1 MRRFSGNVGLEIERD
16 GWPCQTEGPMTI
28 KDPTRSN
35 RRNPPIKIDDGPRE
49 QAGAGGHLRSQ
60 VTKRSLV
67 VGGHKTSVSLEDA
80 FWIEL
85 RSIAHNLG
93 VHLSQ
98 LVGSIDSERQHS
110 NLSSAIRLF
119 VFEYRSH
126 AVSGDSLSE
135 QAQAVLAGAKRQTA
149 SH

>member
-1 MRRFSGNVGLEIERD
+1 MVAEARSASKKKVKLACD
-16 GWPCQTEGPMTI
+16 AEGPMTI

-35 RRNPPIKIDDGPRE
+35 RRNPPARPHPDGD
-49 QAGAGGHLRSQ
+49 GGGNGGHLRSQ

-80 FWIEL
+80 FWVEL

-98 LVGSIDSERQHS
+98 LVGSIDSVRQHS

-119 VFEYRSH
+119 VFEFRSH
-126 AVSGDSLSE
+126 GTSGHDLSP
-135 QAQAVLAGAKRQTA
+135 QAQAVLAGAKRQIA
-149 SH
+149 AH

>member
-1 MRRFSGNVGLEIERD
+1 MSQREKYQDNND
-16 GWPCQTEGPMTI
+16 TELDTQSRANASHELRAP
-28 KDPTRSN
+28 
-35 RRNPPIKIDDGPRE
+35 E
-49 QAGAGGHLRSQ
+49 GHLKSR
-60 VTKRSLV
+60 VIKRSLV

-85 RSIAHNLG
+85 RAIAQKLG

-98 LVGSIDSERQHS
+98 LVGSIDLERQHS

-119 VFEYRSH
+119 VFEYCSRNG
-126 AVSGDSLSE
+126 VDELS
-135 QAQAVLAGAKRQTA
+135 QTSQAVLVRAKRYSV

>member
-1 MRRFSGNVGLEIERD
+1 
-16 GWPCQTEGPMTI
+16 MTI
-28 KDPTRSN
+28 RDPRTSN
-35 RRNPPIKIDDGPRE
+35 RLRPLLPGPR
-49 QAGAGGHLRSQ
+49 ASGGGEERGYLRSQ

-98 LVGSIDSERQHS
+98 LVGSIDSEREHS
-110 NLSSAIRLF
+110 NLSSTIRLF
-119 VFEYRSH
+119 VFEYRNH
-126 AVSGDSLSE
+126 ASNGHALSPR
-135 QAQAVLAGAKRQTA
+135 AQAMLSGARRQVA
-149 SH
+149 AH

>member
-1 MRRFSGNVGLEIERD
+1 MSQRHKYNELSNPELNTQPGVVTSRD
-16 GWPCQTEGPMTI
+16 Q
-28 KDPTRSN
+28 R
-35 RRNPPIKIDDGPRE
+35 
-49 QAGAGGHLRSQ
+49 AGEGHLKSR
-60 VTKRSLV
+60 VVKRSLV

-85 RSIAHNLG
+85 RAIAQKLG

-98 LVGSIDSERQHS
+98 LVGSIDLERQHS

-119 VFEYRSH
+119 VFEYCSRNG
-126 AVSGDSLSE
+126 VDELS
-135 QAQAVLAGAKRQTA
+135 QTSQAVLVRAKRYSA

>member
-1 MRRFSGNVGLEIERD
+1 
-16 GWPCQTEGPMTI
+16 MTI
-28 KDPTRSN
+28 RDPRVSN
-35 RRNPPIKIDDGPRE
+35 RRVPTMGSASSGD
-49 QAGAGGHLRSQ
+49 GGHLRSQ

-98 LVGSIDSERQHS
+98 LVGSIDSVRQHS

-119 VFEYRSH
+119 VFEYSSH
-126 AVSGDSLSE
+126 SANGEVLSP
-135 QAQAVLAGAKRQTA
+135 QAQAVLAAARRQIA
-149 SH
+149 AH

>member
-1 MRRFSGNVGLEIERD
+1 
-16 GWPCQTEGPMTI
+16 MTI
-28 KDPTRSN
+28 KDPKRSN
-35 RRNPPIKIDDGPRE
+35 RRIPSETPAAASEPRE
-49 QAGAGGHLRSQ
+49 PAGGEGHLRSQ

-119 VFEYRSH
+119 VFEYRTHS
-126 AVSGDSLSE
+126 ASGEPLSPA
-135 QAQAVLAGAKRQTA
+135 AQAVLAGAKRPTA

>member
-1 MRRFSGNVGLEIERD
+1 
-16 GWPCQTEGPMTI
+16 
-28 KDPTRSN
+28 
-35 RRNPPIKIDDGPRE
+35 
-49 QAGAGGHLRSQ
+49 

-119 VFEYRSH
+119 VLEYRSH
-126 AVSGDSLSE
+126 ASSGDVLSAH
-135 QAQAVLAGAKRQTA
+135 AQAVLAGVKRRVPA
-149 SH
+149 H

>member
-1 MRRFSGNVGLEIERD
+1 MSQREKYQDRDDAELDTQSRANASLELRAPE
-16 GWPCQTEGPMTI
+16 
-28 KDPTRSN
+28 
-35 RRNPPIKIDDGPRE
+35 
-49 QAGAGGHLRSQ
+49 GHLKSR
-60 VTKRSLV
+60 VIKRSLV

-85 RSIAHNLG
+85 RAIAQKLG

-98 LVGSIDSERQHS
+98 LVGSIDLERQHS

-119 VFEYRSH
+119 VFEYCSRNG
-126 AVSGDSLSE
+126 VDELS
-135 QAQAVLAGAKRQTA
+135 QTSQAVLVRAKRYSV

>member
-1 MRRFSGNVGLEIERD
+1 
-16 GWPCQTEGPMTI
+16 MTI
-28 KDPTRSN
+28 RDPRTSN
-35 RRNPPIKIDDGPRE
+35 RLRPLLPGPKTS
-49 QAGAGGHLRSQ
+49 GGGDERGYLRSQ

-98 LVGSIDSERQHS
+98 LVGSIDSEREHS
-110 NLSSAIRLF
+110 NLSSTIRLF
-119 VFEYRSH
+119 VFEYRNH
-126 AVSGDSLSE
+126 ASNGHALSPR
-135 QAQAVLAGAKRQTA
+135 AQAMLSGARRQVVA
-149 SH
+149 H

>member
-1 MRRFSGNVGLEIERD
+1 
-16 GWPCQTEGPMTI
+16 MTI

-35 RRNPPIKIDDGPRE
+35 RRNAPDPANVTEAPRD
-49 QAGAGGHLRSQ
+49 QPGAGGHLRSQ

-80 FWIEL
+80 FWLEL

-126 AVSGDSLSE
+126 AVNGEPMSE
-135 QAQAVLAGAKRQTA
+135 QAEAVLAGAKRHTE

>member
-1 MRRFSGNVGLEIERD
+1 
-16 GWPCQTEGPMTI
+16 MTI

-35 RRNPPIKIDDGPRE
+35 RRHPPQKQPADGPE
-49 QAGAGGHLRSQ
+49 QAGTGGHLRSQ

-126 AVSGDSLSE
+126 AVNGDTLSQ
-135 QAQAVLAGAKRQTA
+135 QAQAVLSGARRQVA
-149 SH
+149 AH

>member
-1 MRRFSGNVGLEIERD
+1 
-16 GWPCQTEGPMTI
+16 MTI
-28 KDPTRSN
+28 RDPRRSN
-35 RRNPPIKIDDGPRE
+35 RRNPPIRSDGPRE
-49 QAGAGGHLRSQ
+49 PPGADGHLRSQ

-85 RSIAHNLG
+85 RSIAHRLG

-126 AVSGDSLSE
+126 AVNGDSLSE
-135 QAQAVLAGAKRQTA
+135 QAQAVLAGARRLTVA
-149 SH
+149 H

>member
-1 MRRFSGNVGLEIERD
+1 
-16 GWPCQTEGPMTI
+16 MTI

-35 RRNPPIKIDDGPRE
+35 RRNSPAKSDAEEMRE
-49 QAGAGGHLRSQ
+49 QPGAGGHLRSQ

-126 AVSGDSLSE
+126 SVNGVALSA
-135 QAQAVLAGAKRQTA
+135 QAQAVLAGAKRQTVT
-149 SH
+149 H

>member
-1 MRRFSGNVGLEIERD
+1 
-16 GWPCQTEGPMTI
+16 MTI
-28 KDPTRSN
+28 KDPRRSN
-35 RRNPPIKIDDGPRE
+35 GRSPPMKSETEACE
-49 QAGAGGHLRSQ
+49 QADAGGDLRSQ

-67 VGGHKTSVSLEDA
+67 VGGHTTSVSLEDA

-126 AVSGDSLSE
+126 ASNGDSLGP
-135 QAQAVLAGAKRQTA
+135 QAQAVLAGAKRQIA
-149 SH
+149 SAH

>member
-1 MRRFSGNVGLEIERD
+1 
-16 GWPCQTEGPMTI
+16 MTI
-28 KDPTRSN
+28 RDPRTSN
-35 RRNPPIKIDDGPRE
+35 RLRPLLPGPKTS
-49 QAGAGGHLRSQ
+49 GGGDERGYLRSQ

-98 LVGSIDSERQHS
+98 LVGSIDSEREHS

-119 VFEYRSH
+119 VFEYRNRASNGH
-126 AVSGDSLSE
+126 ELSP
-135 QAQAVLAGAKRQTA
+135 QAQAVLSGARRHLVA
-149 SH
+149 H

>member
-1 MRRFSGNVGLEIERD
+1 
-16 GWPCQTEGPMTI
+16 MTI
-28 KDPTRSN
+28 KDPKRSN
-35 RRNPPIKIDDGPRE
+35 RRNLSAKPKPNG
-49 QAGAGGHLRSQ
+49 GAADNGGHLRSQ

-98 LVGSIDSERQHS
+98 LVGSIDSERQHN

-119 VFEYRSH
+119 VFEYSSH
-126 AVSGDSLSE
+126 SANGEVLSP
-135 QAQAVLAGAKRQTA
+135 QAQAVLAGAKRQIA
-149 SH
+149 AH

>member
-1 MRRFSGNVGLEIERD
+1 
-16 GWPCQTEGPMTI
+16 MTI
-28 KDPTRSN
+28 RDPRTSN
-35 RRNPPIKIDDGPRE
+35 RLRPLLPGPR
-49 QAGAGGHLRSQ
+49 ASGGGEERGYLRSQ

-98 LVGSIDSERQHS
+98 LVGSIDSEREHS
-110 NLSSAIRLF
+110 NLSSTIRLF

-126 AVSGDSLSE
+126 ASNGDSLGP
-135 QAQAVLAGAKRQTA
+135 QAQAVLAGAKRQIA
-149 SH
+149 SAH

>member
-1 MRRFSGNVGLEIERD
+1 LLPGPRASGGGDERD
-16 GWPCQTEGPMTI
+16 
-28 KDPTRSN
+28 
-35 RRNPPIKIDDGPRE
+35 
-49 QAGAGGHLRSQ
+49 HLRSL

-98 LVGSIDSERQHS
+98 LVGSIDSEREHS
-110 NLSSAIRLF
+110 NLSSTIRLF
-119 VFEYRSH
+119 VFEYRNH
-126 AVSGDSLSE
+126 ASNGHALSP
-135 QAQAVLAGAKRQTA
+135 QAQAVLSGARRHLVA
-149 SH
+149 H